1 MKSTILKSISTAIF
15 ALTVQFSMAQTAS
28 ISGKIISEG
37 KPIEFANVGLVGTS
51 TRAATDTSGI
61 YTIRKITLLGFLAS
75 AIIKWKNQYQLKTV
89 KT

>member
-61 YTIRKITLLGFLAS
+61 YTIRKIPTGNYIVRVS
-75 AIIKWKNQYQLKTV
+75 
-89 KT
+89 